1 MPSPNFSP
9 SFNSKGTGRLG
20 VGLKVNV
27 KAVKDEAVGK
37 PEPVAA
43 TPRKGI
49 SYRGR

>member
-1 MPSPNFSP
+1 ME
-9 SFNSKGTGRLG
+9 
-20 VGLKVNV
+20 VGLKVNVKV

-43 TPRKGI
+43 TLRKGI